1 MVCNK
6 EWMNWRFNLE
16 AAAIA
21 LQFRGW
27 KKGSRGS
34 GKASFGICIT
44 RYWKVLCNE
53 IEKIERGTD
62 LWRELS
68 RPMV

>member
-34 GKASFGICIT
+34 GKASFGFA
-44 RYWKVLCNE
+44 
-53 IEKIERGTD
+53 
-62 LWRELS
+62 
-68 RPMV
+68 